1 MSKKHLKKQME
12 QKEQQKQTETLAGS
26 RTRVNISKQKRLPGP
41 ELASS
46 ISRLRTPSYFD
57 RRPVF
62 PFLLKNKSI
71 SLHTAHARVT
81 HGTRHAARR
90 KLDDNV
96 PQTSP
101 YTGTPGLWQ
110 AVPFS

>member
-46 ISRLRTPSYFD
+46 ISKLHPTYLD
-57 RRPVF
+57 GRPVF
-62 PFLLKNKSI
+62 LFCFSDKKVPGI
-71 SLHTAHARVT
+71 ALHTAHARV
-81 HGTRHAARR
+81 R
-90 KLDDNV
+90 
-96 PQTSP
+96 
-101 YTGTPGLWQ
+101 
-110 AVPFS
+110 